1 MSLYWCADACSVNC
15 RVNTSQEVGLSV
27 AQLGW
32 LYMHLGWRSGV
43 VVSALA
49 SINEVNQRRAR
60 LVLCP
65 GSIPGAGH
73 LFRYVTNQ
81 PPKANSAVHPS
92 GAAWNGRVRTS
103 LLKLAKYDRKNT
115 PRIDM
120 FIHGI
125 FLRSASRRRRRKMQG
140 VDAGMQGI
148 DDRMHAASVVWQRL

>member
-1 MSLYWCADACSVNC
+1 MPAVGITDGPPPCARDHHAVVLSLVLLP
-15 RVNTSQEVGLSV
+15 SQEVGLSV

-92 GAAWNGRVRTS
+92 GAAWNGRVKVRH
-103 LLKLAKYDRKNT
+103 Y
-115 PRIDM
+115 
-120 FIHGI
+120 
-125 FLRSASRRRRRKMQG
+125 
-140 VDAGMQGI
+140 
-148 DDRMHAASVVWQRL
+148 